1 MSQATLADDDL
12 FGEAAAEVR
21 ADVEEHLAAARA
33 ELPDPDDVWA
43 ADADNAL
50 GVLNGLRSAL
60 AAGDAIDHL
69 RAAKKWHA
77 LGERADAFED
87 DDFGEEIAALENLL
101 GDLDAANEAVGDLAA
116 TLPEIR
122 QSLKDAESG
131 TDADVASAAESAD
144 TDAATDEVVAEAS

>member
-21 ADVEEHLAAARA
+21 ADVEEHLAAAQA
-33 ELPDPDDVWA
+33 ELPAPDDVWA

-60 AAGDAIDHL
+60 AAEDALEHL

-87 DDFGEEIAALENLL
+87 DGLEEEIAELEALL
-101 GDLDAANEAVGDLAA
+101 GELEEANEAVGDLAA

-122 QSLKDAESG
+122 QSLEDAESA
-131 TDADVASAAESAD
+131 TDDGVESGAEPAD
-144 TDAATDEVVAEAS
+144 TDAAGDEAVAEAS